1 MRNFILIL
9 LLIVVEIPNSYGRSN
24 SICVS
29 KIDEKESNLYKYAE
43 KLTNEGRNEE
53 ALTVFKNL
61 LKTDSNNVNYL
72 WHTSILYSQLGISQ
86 PDEKSRM
93 GWYKTAESLAI
104 KAVSVD
110 SSIAKTHLAYAIAI
124 GRLSEHAN
132 TKIQIKYAKLVKT
145 EAETA
150 IRQDPKLGT
159 AYHILGKWHYIVA
172 GFNYLELSMIKLLF
186 GGIPGGTYND
196 AVHNFE
202 MAVKFEPNRC
212 LHYLELAKSYMAR
225 NEKGDKESAISSLN
239 KGIKIV
245 SRNHEETVIHDEALA
260 YLKKITK
267 K

>member
-1 MRNFILIL
+1 
-9 LLIVVEIPNSYGRSN
+9 
-24 SICVS
+24 
-29 KIDEKESNLYKYAE
+29 
-43 KLTNEGRNEE
+43 
-53 ALTVFKNL
+53 
-61 LKTDSNNVNYL
+61 
-72 WHTSILYSQLGISQ
+72 
-86 PDEKSRM
+86 
-93 GWYKTAESLAI
+93 
-104 KAVSVD
+104 
-110 SSIAKTHLAYAIAI
+110 
-124 GRLSEHAN
+124 
-132 TKIQIKYAKLVKT
+132 
-145 EAETA
+145 
-150 IRQDPKLGT
+150 
-159 AYHILGKWHYIVA
+159 
-172 GFNYLELSMIKLLF
+172 MIKLLF

>member
-9 LLIVVEIPNSYGRSN
+9 LLIVVEMPNSYGRSN
-24 SICVS
+24 SICVL
-29 KIDEKESNLYKYAE
+29 KIDEKENNLYKYAE

-53 ALTVFKNL
+53 SLTVFKNL